1 METEIEE
8 SLGSRVRAA
17 RELRGLTLRR
27 LATMAGLSSGFLS
40 QLENDRSNASV
51 ASLRNLATAL
61 GVSAAELIE
70 GRIKDSRGVLRKSER
85 PRIHM
90 SDGLTKL
97 SLTRPPLRNLE
108 IYTGDIE
115 PGGSTGGE
123 HYAHGNAQE
132 FVMCLRGNIELAVGD
147 EKHLLEAGD
156 SIEYLSSTE
165 HGLRNIGED
174 TAEVLWVISPPTA

>member
-70 GRIKDSRGVLRKSER
+70 GRIKDCRGVLRKSER

-90 SDGLTKL
+90 ADGLTKF

-123 HYAHGNAQE
+123 HYSHGNA
-132 FVMCLRGNIELAVGD
+132 
-147 EKHLLEAGD
+147 
-156 SIEYLSSTE
+156 
-165 HGLRNIGED
+165 
-174 TAEVLWVISPPTA
+174 

>member
-1 METEIEE
+1 METEAEGT
-8 SLGSRVRAA
+8 LGSRIRAA

-27 LATMAGLSSGFLS
+27 LADMAGLSSGFLS

-70 GRIKDSRGVLRKSER
+70 GHLRDSRGVLRHSER

-90 SDGLTKL
+90 SDGLTKF

-108 IYTGDIE
+108 IYTGELE

-123 HYAHGNAQE
+123 NYTHGSAQE
-132 FVMCLRGNIELAVGD
+132 FVMCLHGRIELAVGD
-147 EKHLLEAGD
+147 ELHLLGAGD
-156 SIEYLSSTE
+156 SIEYLSSTA
-165 HGLRNIGED
+165 HGLRNVGDD